1 VGRKSTEV
9 MKHDENEKF
18 SFWGLQKDSRNRK
31 RKKVYLKQQW
41 LKTS

>member
-1 VGRKSTEV
+1 

-18 SFWGLQKDSRNRK
+18 SLCGLQKDSRNRK
-31 RKKVYLKQQW
+31 GKKVYLKQQW